1 MVFDQSVKHIQE
13 SEQQIMFNK
22 RKLLMTGLAAAIAVS
37 LSSVGIHTLQAQDA
51 EKATVVTLN
60 MSEYAFQVNGQAV
73 GVPLTLKTGT
83 LYNLIIKG
91 TGTMGHEIWFGKD
104 LKKQEGR
111 IDGYSTNL
119 FTGVDMTVTLPASN
133 AETPLEI
140 DTTAFYEVYLNPGES
155 VQLAFTLPAS
165 TVGTWELG
173 CFRMLSTAKP
183 ATESAAAATMAMP
196 AATASVAPPSPSHY
210 DVGMKLPLIVQ

>member
-1 MVFDQSVKHIQE
+1 
-13 SEQQIMFNK
+13 
-22 RKLLMTGLAAAIAVS
+22 
-37 LSSVGIHTLQAQDA
+37 
-51 EKATVVTLN
+51 
-60 MSEYAFQVNGQAV
+60 MSEYAFQVDGQAL

-83 LYNLIIKG
+83 LYNLTIKA

-119 FTGVDMTVTLPASN
+119 FTGVDMAVTLPASN
-133 AETPLEI
+133 AATPLEV
-140 DTTAFYEVYLNPGES
+140 DTTAFYEVYLNPTES

-165 TVGTWELG
+165 AVGTWELG
-173 CFRMLSTAKP
+173 CFQKLPTATP
-183 ATESAAAATMAMP
+183 
-196 AATASVAPPSPSHY
+196 ATASATADSMAMTMQATAPSTTTDAAAPPPSHY